1 MRPVRPSSLGQA
13 VLVAIPMLWPQGLAL
28 AAAAT
33 AAASATIL
41 SPAVVQADAVTQLL
55 FSPSPGVLTISIP
68 GAAGSGGSS
77 PVSGEAGAPGSGFAA
92 PGAAADGSLDPAALA
107 ALVVSDGTLA
117 GGQGVSLAL
126 ASLGD
131 DQVAFTVA
139 YN

>member
-1 MRPVRPSSLGQA
+1 MARASSSANA
-13 VLVAIPMLWPQGLAL
+13 VASIALVALVGNVGFVRASS
-28 AAAAT
+28 T
-33 AAASATIL
+33 TASAGAEVV
-41 SPAVVQADAVTQLL
+41 SPAFVNAAAVTQLL

-68 GAAGSGGSS
+68 GAAGSGGTS
-77 PVSGEAGAPGSGFAA
+77 PASGEAGAPGSGFAA
-92 PGAAADGSLDPAALA
+92 PGTAADGSLDPAALA

>member
-1 MRPVRPSSLGQA
+1 MHRLTA
-13 VLVAIPMLWPQGLAL
+13 AMLL
-28 AAAAT
+28 AAT
-33 AAASATIL
+33 LPTGFHLSAAASATSAAGVFATVV
-41 SPAVVQADAVTQLL
+41 SPSFVDAAAVTQLL

-68 GAAGSGGSS
+68 GAAGSGGTS
-77 PVSGEAGAPGSGFAA
+77 PASGEAGAPGSGFAA

>member
-1 MRPVRPSSLGQA
+1 MKPSPLAGRLLLVVAGSMVATVQAASSSALVSATVVSLADVQ
-13 VLVAIPMLWPQGLAL
+13 
-28 AAAAT
+28 AT
-33 AAASATIL
+33 AS
-41 SPAVVQADAVTQLL
+41 TQLL

-68 GAAGSGGSS
+68 GAAGSGGGG
-77 PVSGEAGAPGSGFAA
+77 PGSGEAGAPGSGFAA
-92 PGAAADGSLDPAALA
+92 PGTAADGSLDPAALA